1 MIINSQRTIYALD
14 MQSHMM
20 LGMPYETLPN
30 TTLNEKYNFLTNLT
44 TNGVYPTIKYLVIG
58 KGGTPKFTNSL
69 MKHSAH
75 TAKDAAL
82 FEQVPFVM
90 KTHETDLSAADQAK
104 YRFRFI
110 EIHNGVEYVCYYLK
124 IIPSIDLN
132 RGIYQVNVVGNDGKL
147 GYFDTNRSDILLPKP
162 AANINYLDTANSVYL
177 AKSMKV
183 MFEMTIDDIDNL
195 KEVYKILYKEP
206 VNITEIGVCSGID
219 TPIASGAIE
228 AKCVQLNYFVGVDI
242 NLVEDLD
249 ANGQFIRSI
258 EIGGSEMLI
267 M

>member
-44 TNGVYPTIKYLVIG
+44 TGGAYPTIKYLVIG
-58 KGGTPKFTNSL
+58 KGGTPKFTDSL
-69 MKHSAH
+69 IKHSTH

-90 KTHETDLSAADQAK
+90 KTHETDLSVTEQAN

-110 EIHNGVEYVCYYLK
+110 EIHNGIEYVCYYLK
-124 IIPSIDLN
+124 VIPSIDLS
-132 RGIYQVNVVGNDGKL
+132 RGIYQVNVVDSEGKL
-147 GYFDTNRSDILLPKP
+147 GYFDTNRSDILSPVP
-162 AANINYLDTANSVYL
+162 AVNINYLDTANSVYL

-183 MFEMTIDDIDNL
+183 MFEMTADDIANL
-195 KEVYKILYKEP
+195 KEVYKILYNQP
-206 VNITEIGVCSGID
+206 INLTEIGVCSGID
-219 TPIASGAIE
+219 TPTASGRIE
-228 AKCVQLNYFVGVDI
+228 AKSVQVNYFVGVDI

-249 ANGQFIRSI
+249 ANGRFIRSI